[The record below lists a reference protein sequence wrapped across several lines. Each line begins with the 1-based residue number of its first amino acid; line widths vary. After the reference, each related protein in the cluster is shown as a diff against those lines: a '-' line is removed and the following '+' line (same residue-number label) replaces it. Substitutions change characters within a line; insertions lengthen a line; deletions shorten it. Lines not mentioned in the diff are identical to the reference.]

1 MSNIDNGGPA
11 FPLNHEIPHPKGL
24 RYDVHWDGMTLR
36 DWFAGQA
43 LPAVI
48 AYALENP
55 SRIAADE
62 TGNVG
67 PEVCRL
73 AYETADG
80 MIKAR
85 KVQP

>member
-1 MSNIDNGGPA
+1 MPIRPQFETEA
-11 FPLNHEIPHPKGL
+11 EWIEHL
-24 RYDVHWDGMTLR
+24 RM
-36 DWFAGQA
+36 WFAGQA